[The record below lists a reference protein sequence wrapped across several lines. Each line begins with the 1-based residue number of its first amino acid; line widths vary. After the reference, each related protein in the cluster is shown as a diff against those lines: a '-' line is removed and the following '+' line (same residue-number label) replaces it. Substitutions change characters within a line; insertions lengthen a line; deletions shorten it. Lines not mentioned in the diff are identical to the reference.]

1 MCLLSNR
8 TNATNSPEVG
18 FSLIEIVCVLVLLG
32 MIGAVFLRGY
42 VTSVK
47 THVNADDNY
56 QQIQK
61 NQAGILRI
69 ILEMQNS
76 TGLSVVNNVL
86 TYTYNGATR
95 TISKSGTNLVLHK
108 NSDNSDHILIDNVSN
123 FTALLSVKK
132 LSFSVTTIFSD
143 STLKTFTTSVYVSG

>member
-1 MCLLSNR
+1 
-8 TNATNSPEVG
+8 
-18 FSLIEIVCVLVLLG
+18 

>member
-8 TNATNSPEVG
+8 TSATNSPEVG
-18 FSLIEIVCVLVLLG
+18 FSLIEIICVLVLLG
-32 MIGAVFLRGY
+32 MIGMVFLRGY
-42 VTSVK
+42 VNSVK
-47 THVNADDNY
+47 THVNADENY

-61 NQAGILRI
+61 NQAGLLRI

-76 TGLSVVNNVL
+76 TGISVASNVL

-108 NSDNSDHILIDNVSN
+108 NSDDSDHVLIDNVTYFLTS
-123 FTALLSVKK
+123 LSQKK
-132 LSFSVTTIFSD
+132 LSITFKTEFSD
-143 STLKTFTTSVYVSG
+143 STEKSFSTSIYISG

>member
-76 TGLSVVNNVL
+76 TGLSVANNVL